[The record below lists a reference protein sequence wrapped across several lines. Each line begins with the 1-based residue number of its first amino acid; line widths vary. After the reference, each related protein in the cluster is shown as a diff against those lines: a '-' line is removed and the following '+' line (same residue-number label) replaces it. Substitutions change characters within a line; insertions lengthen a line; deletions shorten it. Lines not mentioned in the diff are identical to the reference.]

1 MIEPPDR
8 SVAALAVEMPV
19 MEDGPSVLLFVS
31 AVVAVSVVAAVV
43 LPPVLR
49 RLPLRFGVPALA
61 LIGPALAIVA
71 SLIGTGAMTLSG
83 RDIWYALLVAACSGA
98 AAIVVGLRLA
108 RPIARDLHVIAR
120 AVDAVAEGDR
130 SARTAIDRSDEIGKL
145 ASTVDELSRSLARAE
160 TERSA
165 ADEERRAVVSAL
177 SHDLRTPLASL
188 LVSVDALADGV
199 GDADDH
205 LNAIRGNVLALE
217 RLVGDLFLLARA
229 DSGSLALDYEPLD
242 LAELI
247 DEAVEAVE
255 PLATTKGVGF
265 AAELDGPIP
274 VIGDDGALG
283 RVLRNLFDNA
293 IRFSPRDGTVTI
305 EDRSTE
311 TEVRIAVV
319 DEGPG
324 FPESFVAHAFERFSQ
339 ADDARSAP
347 GGAGLGLA
355 IARTLIEAHDGS
367 IAIVSREGG
376 DITIGLPAT
385 LPDGESRGATAVS
398 ERATVAADLH
408 LSRVVDVASLGS
420 SPEREPA
427 LDGPEELDLGRAVA
441 DERT

>member
-1 MIEPPDR
+1 VTVIDPSSA
-8 SVAALAVEMPV
+8 SVAMPV
-19 MEDGPSVLLFVS
+19 MEDGPSVALFVV
-31 AVVAVSVVAAVV
+31 AVVAVSIVAALV

-49 RLPLRFGVPALA
+49 RLPLRYGVPVLA
-61 LIGPALAIVA
+61 LVGPALAIVA

-108 RPIARDLHVIAR
+108 RPIARDLDVIAR

-130 SARTAIDRSDEIGKL
+130 SARTQIERGDEIGKL
-145 ASTVDELSRSLARAE
+145 AATVDELSRSLARAE
-160 TERSA
+160 TERRA
-165 ADEERRAVVSAL
+165 ADEERRSVVSAL

-199 GDADDH
+199 GESADH
-205 LNAIRGNVLALE
+205 ICAIRGNVLALE

-255 PLATTKGVGF
+255 PLATTKGVRF
-265 AAELDGPIP
+265 TTELDGPIP

-293 IRFSPRDGTVTI
+293 IRFSPEDGVVTI
-305 EDRSTE
+305 ENRSTE
-311 TEVRIAVV
+311 SELRIAVV

-324 FPESFVAHAFERFSQ
+324 FPKSFVAHAFDRFTQ

-355 IARTLIEAHDGS
+355 IARTLVEAHGGS
-367 IAIVSREGG
+367 IEIVSRQGG
-376 DITIGLPAT
+376 DVTIHLPPTSPAPRAELRREGWSGRSSTGEDLT
-385 LPDGESRGATAVS
+385 LSRIVDTDGTPPAAAQSA
-398 ERATVAADLH
+398 RAT
-408 LSRVVDVASLGS
+408 
-420 SPEREPA
+420 EP
-427 LDGPEELDLGRAVA
+427 GGRI
-441 DERT
+441 RPR